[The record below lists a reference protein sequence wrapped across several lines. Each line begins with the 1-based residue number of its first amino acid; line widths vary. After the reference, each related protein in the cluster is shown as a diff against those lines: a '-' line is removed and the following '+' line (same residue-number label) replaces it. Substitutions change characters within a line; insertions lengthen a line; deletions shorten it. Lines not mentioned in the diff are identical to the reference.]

1 MINHKTVAVV
11 VPAYN
16 EEKQILHVISS
27 MPDFVD
33 RIVVINDCSTDKTGA
48 IVSDYINQQTSF
60 MVILFLQ
67 RTDLR
72 RQNTTKRKSFFTKW
86 RKKSLNTLSPLK

>member
-16 EEKQILHVISS
+16 EEIQISQVISS

-33 RIVVINDCSTDKTGA
+33 RIVVINDCSTDKTGL
-48 IVSDYINQQTSF
+48 IVSDYIKQQTHAGAS
-60 MVILFLQ
+60 L
-67 RTDLR
+67 
-72 RQNTTKRKSFFTKW
+72 FTKD
-86 RKKSLNTLSPLK
+86 RPQKRSPRPQPGPNL

>member
-16 EEKQILHVISS
+16 EERQILHVISS

-33 RIVVINDCSTDKTGA
+33 RIVVINDCSTDKTEF
-48 IVSDYINQQTSF
+48 IVSDHIKQQAYSGET
-60 MVILFLQ
+60 
-67 RTDLR
+67 
-72 RQNTTKRKSFFTKW
+72 FFTKD
-86 RKKSLNTLSPLK
+86 RLGMTT